1 MRAGFESVERLL
13 FSDLEY
19 DDEDVDDF
27 LVSFDD
33 DETDHFI
40 AASDASQD
48 GLIRRVY
55 RDSYGTYR
63 VEYASE

>member
-33 DETDHFI
+33 D
-40 AASDASQD
+40 DAD
-48 GLIRRVY
+48 DVY
-55 RDSYGTYR
+55 
-63 VEYASE
+63 ELP

>member
-19 DDEDVDDF
+19 DDKEVDDF

-33 DETDHFI
+33 D
-40 AASDASQD
+40 DAD
-48 GLIRRVY
+48 DVY
-55 RDSYGTYR
+55 
-63 VEYASE
+63 ELP